1 MYQIIVE
8 VAKMIQI
15 EDEIREEELGDIK
28 ENKND

>member
-15 EDEIREEELGDIK
+15 EDEIWEEELRDIK
-28 ENKND
+28 NNKND